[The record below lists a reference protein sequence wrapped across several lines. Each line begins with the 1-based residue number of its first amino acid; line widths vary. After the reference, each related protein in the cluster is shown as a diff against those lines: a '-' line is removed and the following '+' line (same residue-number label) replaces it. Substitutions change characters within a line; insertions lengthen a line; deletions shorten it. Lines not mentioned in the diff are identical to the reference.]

1 MIKDIEELINK
12 KREILLLIF
21 DDRFQLSFK
30 KDVDSRFTKFPTS
43 NLEVGEYH
51 EDMIALLDE
60 VKELCPGHD
69 ETFSEFLKELKDLI
83 EGEFN
88 TEQVEDVISSFNYTL

>member
-1 MIKDIEELINK
+1 
-12 KREILLLIF
+12 
-21 DDRFQLSFK
+21 
-30 KDVDSRFTKFPTS
+30 
-43 NLEVGEYH
+43 
-51 EDMIALLDE
+51 MIALLDE
-60 VKELCPGHD
+60 VKELCPGRD

>member
-12 KREILLLIF
+12 KEEILLLIF

-51 EDMIALLDE
+51 ESMIDLLDE
-60 VKELCPGHD
+60 VKIAPVTMHIFNFER
-69 ETFSEFLKELKDLI
+69 TKRFNRS
-83 EGEFN
+83 EFN
-88 TEQVEDVISSFNYTL
+88 TNK